1 LTPVGI
7 VIGAMASSEPPERRP
22 ARVGYLIARADRG
35 VRRGVAARIAPHE
48 LSLPQYTALSLLRE
62 RGGLSNAQLARR
74 IFVTP
79 QSMAAVIASLEERG
93 LIVRTPAAGRVLS
106 TELTAE
112 GRRVL
117 DACDERVD
125 AYEQELLAELSPRQQ
140 SALREALAKIARAAE
155 ATD

>member
-1 LTPVGI
+1 
-7 VIGAMASSEPPERRP
+7 MATSEPLERGR

-35 VRRGVAARIAPHE
+35 VRRGVAARIASHE

-93 LIVRTPAAGRVLS
+93 LIVRTPAAGRVLR
-106 TELTAE
+106 TELTAD

-140 SALREALAKIARAAE
+140 SALREALAKVARAAE
-155 ATD
+155 AID

>member
-1 LTPVGI
+1 
-7 VIGAMASSEPPERRP
+7 MAKPEPPERSP

-35 VRRGVAARIAPHE
+35 VRRGVATLIAPHD

-79 QSMAAVIASLEERG
+79 QSMAAVISSLEQRG
-93 LIVRTPAAGRVLS
+93 LIARTPASGRVLR
-106 TELTAE
+106 TELTAD

-117 DACDERVD
+117 AICEALVD
-125 AYEQELLAELSPRQQ
+125 DYEQELLAELSPRQQ
-140 SALREALAKIARAAE
+140 STLREALAKITRAAE
-155 ATD
+155 ANG

>member
-1 LTPVGI
+1 M
-7 VIGAMASSEPPERRP
+7 AMSEPPERSP

-35 VRRGVAARIAPHE
+35 VRRGVATRIAPHD

-79 QSMAAVIASLEERG
+79 QSMAAVIVSLEERG
-93 LIVRTPAAGRVLS
+93 LIERTPAAGRVLR
-106 TELTAE
+106 TELTSA

-117 DACDERVD
+117 DACDTLVD
-125 AYEQELLAELSPRQQ
+125 AYEQELLAELSPRQRT
-140 SALREALAKIARAAE
+140 ALREALAKIARAAE
-155 ATD
+155 TRD